1 MKTMEELY
9 GGDFPVQTS
18 VVKNCFTTVMLE
30 TEKPNAK
37 KEVLPISDKKE
48 EVKVETH
55 RLTKKKQEETSNDL
69 AIIDVTPKK
78 FSLRGY
84 KK

>member
-55 RLTKKKQEETSNDL
+55 RLTKKKQEETSTDL

-78 FSLRGY
+78 FSFRGY

>member
-18 VVKNCFTTVMLE
+18 VVKDCFTTVMLAS
-30 TEKPNAK
+30 EKPNAK
-37 KEVLPISDKKE
+37 KGVLPISDKKE
-48 EVKVETH
+48 EVKAETH
-55 RLTKKKQEETSNDL
+55 RLTKKKQEEPSTDL

-78 FSLRGY
+78 FSFRGY
-84 KK
+84 RK

>member
-1 MKTMEELY
+1 
-9 GGDFPVQTS
+9 
-18 VVKNCFTTVMLE
+18 MLE

-55 RLTKKKQEETSNDL
+55 RLTKKKQEETSTDL

-78 FSLRGY
+78 FSFRGY